1 MKIFKKDEKPKKKHL
16 SKTKKE
22 KLRLKEKEENI
33 KAKEERKEFYKKMD
47 IKPFFGGIAMGIA
60 NIIPGVSGGTMLV
73 IFDLFER
80 LANSISD
87 LFKKGSTT
95 KKQSFIFLLKIALGA
110 IIGIVAFAKVLGFTL
125 THIEA
130 ETIFWFMG
138 LILFSVPIIIRNE
151 LKGEKFNIA
160 FFLIGIAIIAVL
172 EYFNLHG
179 GLSSTGDGNSILDF
193 LILAGLGAIGGISMI
208 FPGISGSMVM
218 LVLGK
223 YEMIRGYIDK
233 VTSLD
238 INIYIKLAVLGI
250 GAVIGVIISSKILS
264 KVLEK
269 FRGKTISLI
278 LGFII
283 ASALILPLNLENKID
298 LTTEKI
304 CGLIVSFVLGGV
316 LIYFLD
322 KLENKNK

>member
-1 MKIFKKDEKPKKKHL
+1 MKLFEKPKHI
-16 SKTKKE
+16 SKRKKE
-22 KLRLKEKEENI
+22 KLRLQEKEEI
-33 KAKEERKEFYKKMD
+33 RQDKKVMKEKFKSFD
-47 IKPFFGGIAMGIA
+47 LKPFFGGIAVGIA

-95 KKQSFIFLLKIALGA
+95 KKQSFIFLLKILLGA
-110 IIGIVAFAKVLGFTL
+110 AIGIVGFAKVLGFTL
-125 THIEA
+125 SHIEA

-151 LKGEKFNIA
+151 LKGEKFNII

-172 EYFNLHG
+172 EYFNLKG
-179 GLSSTGDGNSILDF
+179 GLANTGESNSILNY
-193 LILAGLGAIGGISMI
+193 LIMIGLGAIGGISMI

-238 INIYIKLAVLGI
+238 INIYIKLAVFAVGALLGI
-250 GAVIGVIISSKILS
+250 VISSKILS
-264 KVLEK
+264 KVLDK

-283 ASALILPLNLENKID
+283 ASALILPLNLETKLV
-298 LTTEKI
+298 LTREKI

-322 KLENKNK
+322 KLEKKNSD